1 MFYNILRTLKSHMEE
16 KNMMNVNAEGM
27 NCMLNNI
34 VDIGVIQPATE
45 KDRVLRVPLR
55 VRMPS
60 NVRKV
65 NFTETRQVNN

>member
-1 MFYNILRTLKSHMEE
+1 
-16 KNMMNVNAEGM
+16 MMNVNTEGM

-55 VRMPS
+55 VRIPP